1 VASKDNE
8 QLIRIM
14 SVDDSRLM
22 RKSVARILKGLNDV
36 VEAEHGEDAWEMLQ
50 KDETI
55 KIICC
60 DLSMPVMDGFGFL
73 ELVRNSEDERIKNI
87 PVIIVTGQEDS
98 EENRNKIFEAGASDF
113 VSKPF
118 DSAQLRASIK
128 THTRLEKTAK
138 ELEQKT
144 SEFEVAAAIDPL
156 TGLGTRAFFYKSA
169 GQAISY
175 ARRHEKELVIVQ
187 LSIDKF
193 RELFIKVGKETS
205 SALIK
210 KVGEILSKHSRQED
224 IVCRMG
230 LDGFT
235 ALLRTCDLA
244 GAVKMTERVAGM
256 VKKINC
262 QTTGIEQEHATVSIG
277 LAKIEI
283 NDDSTVDSLLQ
294 AADKYL
300 HMSQQA
306 GGNRVSYDKSMVKVE
321 AVGELTVDQALHL
334 ISRGESGK
342 ITAQIDVLIKRIL
355 PLLGVYVR
363 VNPKG
368 VKKLIE
374 KLLAAI

>member
-1 VASKDNE
+1 VANKDNE
-8 QLIRIM
+8 QLMRIM

-22 RKSVARILKGLNDV
+22 RKAVARILKGLNDV

-73 ELVRNSEDERIKNI
+73 ELVRNSDDERIRDI
-87 PVIIVTGQEDS
+87 PVIIVTGQDDS

-113 VSKPF
+113 LSKPF

-138 ELEQKT
+138 ELQKKT
-144 SEFEVAAAIDPL
+144 SEFEDAAAVDPL

-169 GQAISY
+169 EQAISY

-187 LSIDKF
+187 LSIDDF

-210 KVGEILSKHSRQED
+210 KVGEILSRNSRQED

-256 VKKINC
+256 VEKIKC
-262 QTTGIEQEHATVSIG
+262 QTGIEQEYATVSVG
-277 LAKIEI
+277 VAKIEI
-283 NDDSTVDSLLQ
+283 TDDTTVDYLLQ
-294 AADKYL
+294 AAEKYL
-300 HMSQQA
+300 HQSQQA
-306 GGNRVSYDKSMVKVE
+306 GGNRVSYDKSMAKVE
-321 AVGELTVDQALHL
+321 AVGDLTVDQALHL

-342 ITAQIDVLIKRIL
+342 ITAQIDALIRRIL

>member
-283 NDDSTVDSLLQ
+283 TDDTTVDSLLQ

>member
-1 VASKDNE
+1 M
-8 QLIRIM
+8 RIM

-22 RKSVARILKGLNDV
+22 RKAVARILKGLNDV

-73 ELVRNSEDERIKNI
+73 ELVRNSDDERIRDT
-87 PVIIVTGQEDS
+87 PVIIVTGQDDS

-113 VSKPF
+113 LSKPF

-138 ELEQKT
+138 ELKKKT
-144 SEFEVAAAIDPL
+144 SEFEDAAAVDPL

-169 GQAISY
+169 EQAISY

-187 LSIDKF
+187 LSIDDF

-256 VKKINC
+256 VGKIKC
-262 QTTGIEQEHATVSIG
+262 QTTGIEQEHATVSVG
-277 LAKIEI
+277 VAKVEI
-283 NDDSTVDSLLQ
+283 TDDTTVDYLLQ
-294 AADKYL
+294 AAEKYL
-300 HMSQQA
+300 RQSQQA

-321 AVGELTVDQALHL
+321 AVGNLTVDQALHL

-342 ITAQIDVLIKRIL
+342 ITAQIDGLIKRIL

-374 KLLAAI
+374 KLLAAIK